1 MKVKILRILLLTI
14 LIIALYNVTSNA
26 AISATSSTVNSGENV
41 SISISSN
48 IPVLSYAVTVTNNG
62 GLTLINSSGGTGEGT
77 STITN
82 ASSSG
87 MTNLATFTFRV
98 PTVSTDSTY
107 SVRFNATIMEDEEFN
122 SIPDSSATATIT
134 VKAPS
139 TPPSTDPEPPV
150 VSEPNFTSVN
160 QTVYATTEVNVRS
173 SYSTSSGSIGSLQ
186 EGDSVTR
193 TGIGD
198 NGWSRVSYNGSTGYI
213 FSQYLTTT
221 APTVDNEDDNEEDN
235 PVKSSNNYLKSLTVN
250 NGTLSPNFNPRTTSY
265 TVVVEDDLEEITIS
279 AEPED
284 EKATVSGTGTIQ
296 LEEGNTTARIEVVA
310 ENGSTNTYTIH
321 IRKESAEEIIPVG
334 IKSLKIQGVT
344 VDNKTEDISFMP
356 DFKTEVTEYTCNVSD
371 QITKLLITAE
381 PNEEGM
387 TIEILGNENLQMGE
401 NVITILVKSEDGQ
414 EIYTYQIIVTK
425 GEVAP
430 TSRYGFI

>member
-1 MKVKILRILLLTI
+1 MKVKILKILLLTI

-41 SISISSN
+41 SISIQSN
-48 IPVLSYAVTVTNNG
+48 IPVISYAVTVDNYG
-62 GLTLINSSGGTGEGT
+62 GLTLVSSSGGTGEGT
-77 STITN
+77 GTITN
-82 ASSSG
+82 ASANG
-87 MTNLATFTFRV
+87 MTNLAIFTFKT
-98 PTVSTDSTY
+98 PSVSTDTTY
-107 SVRFNATIMEDEEFN
+107 YVTFNATIMEDVNWNPIE
-122 SIPDSSATATIT
+122 DSPATAVIT

-139 TPPSTDPEPPV
+139 TPPSTDPEPPT
-150 VSEPNFTSVN
+150 SEPNFSSDN

-173 SYSTSSGSIGSLQ
+173 SYSTSSSSIGSLQ
-186 EGDSVTR
+186 EGQSVTR

-198 NGWSRVSYNGSTGYI
+198 NGWSRVSFNGQTGYI
-213 FSQYLTTT
+213 YSQYLTTT
-221 APTVDNEDDNEEDN
+221 APAVDNEDDEEEDD

-356 DFKTEVTEYTCNVSD
+356 DFKTEVTEYTCNVSN

>member
-1 MKVKILRILLLTI
+1 M
-14 LIIALYNVTSNA
+14 
-26 AISATSSTVNSGENV
+26 
-41 SISISSN
+41 
-48 IPVLSYAVTVTNNG
+48 
-62 GLTLINSSGGTGEGT
+62 
-77 STITN
+77 
-82 ASSSG
+82 
-87 MTNLATFTFRV
+87 
-98 PTVSTDSTY
+98 
-107 SVRFNATIMEDEEFN
+107 
-122 SIPDSSATATIT
+122 
-134 VKAPS
+134 
-139 TPPSTDPEPPV
+139 
-150 VSEPNFTSVN
+150 
-160 QTVYATTEVNVRS
+160 NVRS

-284 EKATVSGTGTIQ
+284 EKATVSGAGTIQ

-321 IRKESAEEIIPVG
+321 IRKESAEEIIQVG

-356 DFKTEVTEYTCNVSD
+356 DFKTEVTEYTCNVSN

>member
-1 MKVKILRILLLTI
+1 MKKTFKI
-14 LIIALYNVTSNA
+14 IIGFIIGIGIIFLSKEVYGA
-26 AISATSSTVNSGENV
+26 SATITS
-41 SISISSN
+41 SSN
-48 IPVLSYAVTVTNNG
+48 N
-62 GLTLINSSGGTGEGT
+62 
-77 STITN
+77 IT
-82 ASSSG
+82 
-87 MTNLATFTFRV
+87 T
-98 PTVSTDSTY
+98 
-107 SVRFNATIMEDEEFN
+107 EQ
-122 SIPDSSATATIT
+122 TATIT
-134 VKAPS
+134 VNVQQTETWHLMLSSNGGELTGQTNEADAYGEEKNATALTAYFKATSPGTYTISLSGQIAGSDLKTENISGVS
-139 TPPSTDPEPPV
+139 TIITVTSPYTPPPSTDPEPPV

-344 VDNKTEDISFMP
+344 VDNKTENISFMP

>member
-1 MKVKILRILLLTI
+1 MKVKILKILLLTI

-41 SISISSN
+41 SISIQSN
-48 IPVLSYAVTVTNNG
+48 IPVISYTVTVDNYG
-62 GLTLINSSGGTGEGT
+62 GLTLVSSSGGTGEGT
-77 STITN
+77 GTITN
-82 ASSSG
+82 ASANG
-87 MTNLATFTFRV
+87 MTNLAIFTFKT
-98 PTVSTDSTY
+98 PSVSTDTTY
-107 SVRFNATIMEDEEFN
+107 YVTFNATIMEDVNWNPIE
-122 SIPDSSATATIT
+122 DSPATAVIT

-139 TPPSTDPEPPV
+139 TPPSTDPEPPT
-150 VSEPNFTSVN
+150 SEPNFSSDN

-173 SYSTSSGSIGSLQ
+173 SYSTSSSSIGSLQ
-186 EGDSVTR
+186 EGQSVTR

-198 NGWSRVSYNGSTGYI
+198 NGWSRVSFNGQTGYI
-213 FSQYLTTT
+213 YSQYLTTT
-221 APTVDNEDDNEEDN
+221 APAVDNEDDEKEDD

-356 DFKTEVTEYTCNVSD
+356 DFKTEVTEYTCNVSN

>member
-1 MKVKILRILLLTI
+1 MKKTFKI
-14 LIIALYNVTSNA
+14 IIGFIIGIGIIFLSKEVYGA
-26 AISATSSTVNSGENV
+26 SATITS
-41 SISISSN
+41 SSN
-48 IPVLSYAVTVTNNG
+48 N
-62 GLTLINSSGGTGEGT
+62 
-77 STITN
+77 IT
-82 ASSSG
+82 
-87 MTNLATFTFRV
+87 T
-98 PTVSTDSTY
+98 
-107 SVRFNATIMEDEEFN
+107 EQ
-122 SIPDSSATATIT
+122 TATIT
-134 VKAPS
+134 VNVQQTETWHLMLSSNGGELTGQTNEADAYGEEKNATALTAYFKATSPGTYTISLSGQIAGSDLKTENISGVS
-139 TPPSTDPEPPV
+139 TIITVTSPYTPPPSTDPEPPV

-284 EKATVSGTGTIQ
+284 EKATVSGAGTIQ

-321 IRKESAEEIIPVG
+321 IRKESAEEIIQVG

-356 DFKTEVTEYTCNVSD
+356 DFKTEVTEYTCNVSN

>member
-1 MKVKILRILLLTI
+1 MKKTGIILLFLI
-14 LIIALYNVTSNA
+14 LFTLLLPIYPTTKAASVSWNA
-26 AISATSSTVNSGENV
+26 PSSIELGN
-41 SISISSN
+41 
-48 IPVLSYAVTVTNNG
+48 
-62 GLTLINSSGGTGEGT
+62 
-77 STITN
+77 
-82 ASSSG
+82 
-87 MTNLATFTFRV
+87 
-98 PTVSTDSTY
+98 
-107 SVRFNATIMEDEEFN
+107 
-122 SIPDSSATATIT
+122 TIT
-134 VKAPS
+134 VTVNINAAQWNLKLLVNGATIGNSNEVNNVEGNLSRSFSGTYTPS
-139 TPPSTDPEPPV
+139 NTGTVTITLSGDYTDINGDNTEINEQKIVTVNQKTVEPPPSTDPEPPV

-356 DFKTEVTEYTCNVSD
+356 DFKTEITEYTCNVSD

>member
-1 MKVKILRILLLTI
+1 MKKTSVIFLC
-14 LIIALYNVTSNA
+14 LIIIFYVLFPCTVSG
-26 AISATSSTVNSGENV
+26 ATTGSFSV
-41 SISISSN
+41 SVSSSN
-48 IPVLSYAVTVTNNG
+48 INVGSTANLSISVTNCEG
-62 GLTLINSSGGTGEGT
+62 RFLITSSNSDVVSVSASSDWIDGT
-77 STITN
+77 SSYTLTAKN
-82 ASSSG
+82 EG
-87 MTNLATFTFRV
+87 
-98 PTVSTDSTY
+98 
-107 SVRFNATIMEDEEFN
+107 
-122 SIPDSSATATIT
+122 TATIT
-134 VKAPS
+134 VAADDVGDNQTPSQPVTGSKTVNITVSQPS
-139 TPPSTDPEPPV
+139 TPPPSTDPEPP
-150 VSEPNFTSVN
+150 SEPNFTSVN
-160 QTVYATTEVNVRS
+160 ETVYIDGNNVRFRE
-173 SYSTSSGSIGSLQ
+173 SYSLESRILYTFSNGQML
-186 EGDSVTR
+186 TR
-193 TGIGD
+193 TGIG
-198 NGWSRVSYNGSTGYI
+198 NEWSRVSFNGQTGYI
-213 FSQYLTTT
+213 YSQYLTTT
-221 APTVDNEDDNEEDN
+221 APAVDNEDDEKEDD

-356 DFKTEVTEYTCNVSD
+356 DFKTEVTEYTCNVSN

>member
-1 MKVKILRILLLTI
+1 MKKTFKI
-14 LIIALYNVTSNA
+14 IIGFIIGIGIIFLSKEVYGA
-26 AISATSSTVNSGENV
+26 SATITS
-41 SISISSN
+41 SSN
-48 IPVLSYAVTVTNNG
+48 N
-62 GLTLINSSGGTGEGT
+62 
-77 STITN
+77 IT
-82 ASSSG
+82 
-87 MTNLATFTFRV
+87 T
-98 PTVSTDSTY
+98 
-107 SVRFNATIMEDEEFN
+107 EQ
-122 SIPDSSATATIT
+122 TATIT
-134 VKAPS
+134 VNVQQTETWHLMLSSNGGELTGQTNEADAYGEEKNATALTAYFKATSPGTYTISLSGQIAGSDLKTENISGVS
-139 TPPSTDPEPPV
+139 TIITVTSPYTPPPSTDPEPPV

-265 TVVVEDDLEEITIS
+265 TVVVEDDLAEITIS

-344 VDNKTEDISFMP
+344 VDNKTENISFMP

>member
-1 MKVKILRILLLTI
+1 MKKTSVIFLC
-14 LIIALYNVTSNA
+14 LIIIFYVLFPCTVSG
-26 AISATSSTVNSGENV
+26 ATTGSFSV
-41 SISISSN
+41 SVSSSN
-48 IPVLSYAVTVTNNG
+48 INVGSTANLSISVTNCEG
-62 GLTLINSSGGTGEGT
+62 RFLITSSNSDVVSVSSSSDWIDG
-77 STITN
+77 
-82 ASSSG
+82 ASSYTLTAKNEG
-87 MTNLATFTFRV
+87 
-98 PTVSTDSTY
+98 
-107 SVRFNATIMEDEEFN
+107 
-122 SIPDSSATATIT
+122 TATIT
-134 VKAPS
+134 VVADDVGDNQTPS
-139 TPPSTDPEPPV
+139 QPVTGSKTVSITVSQPYTPPPSTDPEPPV

-250 NGTLSPNFNPRTTSY
+250 NGTLSPNFNSRTTSY

-284 EKATVSGTGTIQ
+284 EKATVSGAGTIH

-430 TSRYGFI
+430 TSRYRII

>member
-1 MKVKILRILLLTI
+1 MKKTFKIIIGFIIGIGIILLSKEI
-14 LIIALYNVTSNA
+14 YGA
-26 AISATSSTVNSGENV
+26 SATITS
-41 SISISSN
+41 SSN
-48 IPVLSYAVTVTNNG
+48 N
-62 GLTLINSSGGTGEGT
+62 
-77 STITN
+77 IT
-82 ASSSG
+82 
-87 MTNLATFTFRV
+87 T
-98 PTVSTDSTY
+98 
-107 SVRFNATIMEDEEFN
+107 EQ
-122 SIPDSSATATIT
+122 TATIT
-134 VKAPS
+134 VNIQQTETWHLMLSSSGGELTGQTNEADAYGEEKNATALIAYFKATSPGTYTISLSGQIAGSDLKTENISGLS
-139 TPPSTDPEPPV
+139 TIITVTSPYTPPPSTDPEPPV
-150 VSEPNFTSVN
+150 VSEPNFSDVNN
-160 QTVYATTEVNVRS
+160 QTWYTNTDGVRIRS
-173 SYSTSSGSIGSLQ
+173 SYLLNSSILDELSKGA
-186 EGDSVTR
+186 SVTV
-193 TGIGD
+193 TGIATVDGMTWCRILH
-198 NGWSRVSYNGSTGYI
+198 NGQIAYISRNL
-213 FSQYLTTT
+213 LTTT
-221 APTVDNEDDNEEDN
+221 APAVDNEDDDEEDN

-356 DFKTEVTEYTCNVSD
+356 DFKTDVTEYTCNVSN

>member
-1 MKVKILRILLLTI
+1 MKKTFKIIIGFIIGIGIIFLSKEVYGASATI
-14 LIIALYNVTSNA
+14 
-26 AISATSSTVNSGENV
+26 TSSTN
-41 SISISSN
+41 N
-48 IPVLSYAVTVTNNG
+48 ITT
-62 GLTLINSSGGTGEGT
+62 EQ
-77 STITN
+77 
-82 ASSSG
+82 
-87 MTNLATFTFRV
+87 
-98 PTVSTDSTY
+98 
-107 SVRFNATIMEDEEFN
+107 
-122 SIPDSSATATIT
+122 TATIT
-134 VKAPS
+134 VNVQQTETWHLMLSSNGGELTGQTNEADAYGEEKNATALTAYFKATSPGTYTISLSGQIAGSDLKTENISGVS
-139 TPPSTDPEPPV
+139 TIITVTSPYTPPPSTDPEPPV

>member
-1 MKVKILRILLLTI
+1 MKKSSAIFLC
-14 LIIALYNVTSNA
+14 LIIIFYVLFPCTVSG
-26 AISATSSTVNSGENV
+26 ATTGSFSV
-41 SISISSN
+41 SVSSSN
-48 IPVLSYAVTVTNNG
+48 INVGSTATLSISVTNCEG
-62 GLTLINSSGGTGEGT
+62 RFLITSSNPDVVSVSTSSDWIDGT
-77 STITN
+77 SSYTLTAKN
-82 ASSSG
+82 EG
-87 MTNLATFTFRV
+87 
-98 PTVSTDSTY
+98 
-107 SVRFNATIMEDEEFN
+107 
-122 SIPDSSATATIT
+122 TATIT
-134 VKAPS
+134 VAADDVGDNQTPSQPVTGSKTVNITVSQPS
-139 TPPSTDPEPPV
+139 TPPPSTDPEPP
-150 VSEPNFTSVN
+150 SEPNFTSVN
-160 QTVYATTEVNVRS
+160 ETVYIDGNNVRFRE
-173 SYSTSSGSIGSLQ
+173 SYSLESRILYTFSNGQML
-186 EGDSVTR
+186 TR
-193 TGIGD
+193 TGIG
-198 NGWSRVSYNGSTGYI
+198 NEWSRVSFNGQTGYI
-213 FSQYLTTT
+213 YSQYLTTT

>member
-1 MKVKILRILLLTI
+1 MKKTGIILLFLI
-14 LIIALYNVTSNA
+14 LFTLLLPIYPTTKAASVSWNA
-26 AISATSSTVNSGENV
+26 PSS
-41 SISISSN
+41 I
-48 IPVLSYAVTVTNNG
+48 
-62 GLTLINSSGGTGEGT
+62 
-77 STITN
+77 
-82 ASSSG
+82 
-87 MTNLATFTFRV
+87 
-98 PTVSTDSTY
+98 
-107 SVRFNATIMEDEEFN
+107 EFGN
-122 SIPDSSATATIT
+122 TIT
-134 VKAPS
+134 VAVNINAAQWNLKLLVNGTTIGSSNEVNNAEGNLSRSFSGTYTPS
-139 TPPSTDPEPPV
+139 NTGTVTITLSGDYTDINGDNAEINEQKVVTVNPKTVEPPPSTDPEPPV

-173 SYSTSSGSIGSLQ
+173 SYSTSSNAIGSLQ

-213 FSQYLTTT
+213 SSQYLTTT
-221 APTVDNEDDNEEDN
+221 APAVDNEDDEEEDD

-279 AEPED
+279 AETED

-321 IRKESAEEIIPVG
+321 IRKESAEEIITVG

-344 VDNKTEDISFMP
+344 ADNKTEDISFMP
-356 DFKTEVTEYTCNVSD
+356 DFKTDVTEYTCNISD

-381 PNEEGM
+381 PNEENM

-430 TSRYGFI
+430 TSRYWII

>member
-62 GLTLINSSGGTGEGT
+62 GLTLVNSSGGTGEGT

-139 TPPSTDPEPPV
+139 TPPSTDPEPP
-150 VSEPNFTSVN
+150 SEPNFTSVN
-160 QTVYATTEVNVRS
+160 ETVYIDGNNVRFRE
-173 SYSTSSGSIGSLQ
+173 SYSLESRILYTFSNGQML
-186 EGDSVTR
+186 TR
-193 TGIGD
+193 TGIG
-198 NGWSRVSYNGSTGYI
+198 NEWSRVSFNGQTGYI
-213 FSQYLTTT
+213 YSQYLTTT
-221 APTVDNEDDNEEDN
+221 APAVDNEDDEEEDD

>member
-62 GLTLINSSGGTGEGT
+62 GLTLVNSSGGTGEGT

-139 TPPSTDPEPPV
+139 TPPSTDPEPP
-150 VSEPNFTSVN
+150 SEPNFTSVN
-160 QTVYATTEVNVRS
+160 ETVYIDGNNVRFRE
-173 SYSTSSGSIGSLQ
+173 SYSLESRILYTFSNGQML
-186 EGDSVTR
+186 TR
-193 TGIGD
+193 TGIG
-198 NGWSRVSYNGSTGYI
+198 NEWSRVSFNGQTGYI
-213 FSQYLTTT
+213 YSQYLTTT
-221 APTVDNEDDNEEDN
+221 APAVDNEDDEEEDD

-279 AEPED
+279 AETED
-284 EKATVSGTGTIQ
+284 EKATVSGSGTIQ

-321 IRKESAEEIIPVG
+321 IRKESAEEIITVG

-344 VDNKTEDISFMP
+344 ADNKTEDISFMP
-356 DFKTEVTEYTCNVSD
+356 DFKTDVTEYTCNISD

-381 PNEEGM
+381 PNEENM

-430 TSRYGFI
+430 TSRYWII

>member
-1 MKVKILRILLLTI
+1 MKKTGIILLFLI
-14 LIIALYNVTSNA
+14 LFTLLLPIYPTTKAASVSWNA
-26 AISATSSTVNSGENV
+26 PSS
-41 SISISSN
+41 I
-48 IPVLSYAVTVTNNG
+48 
-62 GLTLINSSGGTGEGT
+62 
-77 STITN
+77 
-82 ASSSG
+82 
-87 MTNLATFTFRV
+87 
-98 PTVSTDSTY
+98 
-107 SVRFNATIMEDEEFN
+107 EFGN
-122 SIPDSSATATIT
+122 TIT
-134 VKAPS
+134 VAVNINAAQWNLKLLVNGTTIGSSNEVNNAEGNLSRSFSGTYTPS
-139 TPPSTDPEPPV
+139 NTGTVTITLSGDYTDINGDNAEINEQKVVTVNPKTVEPPPSTDPEPPV

-173 SYSTSSGSIGSLQ
+173 SYSTSSNAIGSLQ

-213 FSQYLTTT
+213 SSQYLTTT
-221 APTVDNEDDNEEDN
+221 APAVDNEDDEEEDD

-279 AEPED
+279 AETED

-321 IRKESAEEIIPVG
+321 IRKESAEEIITVG

-344 VDNKTEDISFMP
+344 ADNKTEDISFMP
-356 DFKTEVTEYTCNVSD
+356 DFKTDVTEYTCNISD

-381 PNEEGM
+381 PNEENM

-425 GEVAP
+425 GEAAP
-430 TSRYGFI
+430 TSRYWII

>member
-1 MKVKILRILLLTI
+1 MKKTFKI
-14 LIIALYNVTSNA
+14 IIGFIIGIGIIFLSKEVYGA
-26 AISATSSTVNSGENV
+26 SATITS
-41 SISISSN
+41 SSN
-48 IPVLSYAVTVTNNG
+48 N
-62 GLTLINSSGGTGEGT
+62 
-77 STITN
+77 IT
-82 ASSSG
+82 
-87 MTNLATFTFRV
+87 T
-98 PTVSTDSTY
+98 
-107 SVRFNATIMEDEEFN
+107 EQ
-122 SIPDSSATATIT
+122 TATIT
-134 VKAPS
+134 VNVQQTETWHLMLSSNGGELTGQTNEADAYGEEKNATALTAYFKATSPGTYTISLSGQIAGSDLKTENISGVS
-139 TPPSTDPEPPV
+139 TIITVTSPYTPPPSTDPEPPV

-173 SYSTSSGSIGSLQ
+173 SYSTSSGSIGLLQ

-344 VDNKTEDISFMP
+344 VDNKTENISFMP